1 MTGKRKKR
9 RPVGET
15 IGGIIVGFD
24 QQIFRTTP
32 PVQELSVKA
41 KPVRGLSG
49 QEGADLQVVFPDEDA
64 SPEPERTSAEEPPG
78 DEDDP
83 REATARGPVPS

>member
-1 MTGKRKKR
+1 MTGKRTKR

-32 PVQELSVKA
+32 PVQELIA
-41 KPVRGLSG
+41 KGQPVRGLSG
-49 QEGADLQVVFPDEDA
+49 EDGSEFQVVFPDD
-64 SPEPERTSAEEPPG
+64 G
-78 DEDDP
+78 
-83 REATARGPVPS
+83 EATPPVAPPDATEPT

>member
-24 QQIFRTTP
+24 QQIFRTMP
-32 PVQELSVKA
+32 PVQELIVKGQ
-41 KPVRGLSG
+41 PVRGLSG
-49 QEGADLQVVFPDEDA
+49 EDGSEFQVVFPGDTEPVPPIDPLDA
-64 SPEPERTSAEEPPG
+64 SAPRDDIEPTSTP
-78 DEDDP
+78 
-83 REATARGPVPS
+83 

>member
-1 MTGKRKKR
+1 MTGKRKRR

-32 PVQELSVKA
+32 PVQELIVKGQ
-41 KPVRGLSG
+41 PVRGLSG
-49 QEGADLQVVFPDEDA
+49 EDGGDLEVIFPDDDHVVVPDG
-64 SPEPERTSAEEPPG
+64 PETS
-78 DEDDP
+78 DDP
-83 REATARGPVPS
+83 IPGERHRP

>member
-32 PVQELSVKA
+32 PVQELIAKA
-41 KPVRGLSG
+41 KPVRTVSG
-49 QEGADLQVVFPDEDA
+49 RDGSDLEVVFPDDTEPSPTVVPPDA
-64 SPEPERTSAEEPPG
+64 TEPTS
-78 DEDDP
+78 
-83 REATARGPVPS
+83 TN

>member
-24 QQIFRTTP
+24 QQIFWTTT
-32 PVQELSVKA
+32 PVQELIVKA

-49 QEGADLQVVFPDEDA
+49 QDGGDLQVVFPGEDA
-64 SPEPERTSAEEPPG
+64 PPEPELASAEERPG

-83 REATARGPVPS
+83 GRPRRRGPVPC

>member
-32 PVQELSVKA
+32 PVQELIVKGQ
-41 KPVRGLSG
+41 PVRGLSG
-49 QEGADLQVVFPDEDA
+49 EDGTDLQVVFPD
-64 SPEPERTSAEEPPG
+64 
-78 DEDDP
+78 DEDVSRSAKD
-83 REATARGPVPS
+83 

>member
-24 QQIFRTTP
+24 QQIFRTMP
-32 PVQELSVKA
+32 PVQELIVKGQ
-41 KPVRGLSG
+41 PVRGLSG
-49 QEGADLQVVFPDEDA
+49 EGVGGLEVVFPGDTD
-64 SPEPERTSAEEPPG
+64 PVPPI
-78 DEDDP
+78 DP
-83 REATARGPVPS
+83 PDATAPRDLIEPTSDL

>member
-24 QQIFRTTP
+24 QQIFRTMP
-32 PVQELSVKA
+32 PVQELIAKA
-41 KPVRGLSG
+41 KPVRTVSG
-49 QEGADLQVVFPDEDA
+49 QDGGDFEVVFPGDDE
-64 SPEPERTSAEEPPG
+64 ETPPAAPSIAPP
-78 DEDDP
+78 DDL
-83 REATARGPVPS
+83 